1 MEAASQ
7 CNTCSTMPAFHP
19 RTVSRFLERLQEAS
33 APTAA
38 GSSSEQRAAAAEGGS
53 IAGQQHA
60 GQAAAAA
67 NGSASAPAELDVHA
81 LLGRMTLEVV
91 GRSAFGVDFIT
102 EGDEQDLKEGKPN
115 LVAAVKVRLGQP

>member
-1 MEAASQ
+1 M
-7 CNTCSTMPAFHP
+7 
-19 RTVSRFLERLQEAS
+19 SRFLERLQEAS

-115 LVAAVKVRLGQP
+115 LVAAVKVRLGWP